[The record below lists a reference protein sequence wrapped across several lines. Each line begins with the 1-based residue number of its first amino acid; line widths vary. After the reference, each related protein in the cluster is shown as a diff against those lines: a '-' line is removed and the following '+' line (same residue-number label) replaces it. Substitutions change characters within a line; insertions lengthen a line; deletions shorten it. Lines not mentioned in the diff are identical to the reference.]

1 MTVQD
6 IIYPHNTIAISS
18 RQVRRIK
25 KNINICRGLL
35 VDPILNSP
43 NKLTSWEM
51 YGTQL
56 LKCPHKKKSPLQKKT
71 SLSSF
76 ITYTSQSMY
85 NPSDSQTHSSSMCSL
100 STRITCQSYSVSVP
114 IRQQEELLNK
124 WDLGSQRIKTDA
136 FKCHKCILVWIIVR
150 AQHLTPSRRVNEGLS
165 LQEF

>member
-18 RQVRRIK
+18 KQVRRIK

-43 NKLTSWEM
+43 NELTSWEM

-56 LKCPHKKKSPLQKKT
+56 WKCPHKKKSPLQKKT
-71 SLSSF
+71 SLL
-76 ITYTSQSMY
+76 THR
-85 NPSDSQTHSSSMCSL
+85 NPCTIPQTHKL
-100 STRITCQSYSVSVP
+100 TLP
-114 IRQQEELLNK
+114 QQEELLNK
-124 WDLGSQRIKTDA
+124 WDLGSQRIKATA
-136 FKCHKCILVWIIVR
+136 LKCHKCILVWIIAR